1 MSAFKSLTSQDVI
14 ITPFVVNKSFS
25 FVGSASLNEDNV
37 FIERLLGKNITGSF
51 EITTEPTT
59 GTTAS
64 SGFTSSY
71 YQRDIYNSV
80 KQLYYSNELPNP
92 EGTYIVTDLN
102 GNIVE
107 DNTNT
112 NVHSRFDNY
121 LQTTLQSGSRHLFPT
136 ESNHKVA
143 VLSIPSQLYGDYI
156 NPSTFAL
163 DFRYL
168 PSASSV
174 NASLNY
180 SVWDKNSFNNKPLLN
195 GSGSIPITWN
205 INENELNW
213 FNSGALFVPVDE
225 YVEPYDIFIS
235 ASFAP
240 QISSYYVS
248 SSYLTSGY
256 VTQITASNVTLS
268 LAIDNGGGSYT
279 ILASGSASLQPTTP
293 TTINLSALELSYS
306 GSKLVLLPQFDAADP
321 SIATVIADV
330 SYIVLAN
337 QLGNVFLRDDGNG
350 NLYDTSFNNSYEGI
364 IVYSHGLVV
373 ITNQGLLN
381 FWPSTDDVNVSF
393 QSSRLIYETQYK
405 CTIRENEFNYS
416 LNPSIISS
424 SGTWTNPLNSS
435 CSLDLRGQVYDF
447 VTGSVFAPYVTTVGL
462 YNENQ
467 ELLAVAKLSQPLPTS
482 RTTDTSILI
491 NIDR

>member
-1 MSAFKSLTSQDVI
+1 MGAFKSLTSQDVI
-14 ITPFVVNKSFS
+14 VVPFVVNKSFS

-37 FIERLLGKNITGSF
+37 FIERLLGTNITGSF
-51 EITTEPTT
+51 EIATEPTT

-64 SGFTSSY
+64 NGYSSSY

-80 KQLYYSNELPNP
+80 KQLYYTNYISNPIS
-92 EGTYIVTDLN
+92 GSYIVTDLN

-107 DNTNT
+107 DNINT
-112 NVHSRFDNY
+112 NVYSRFDNY

-174 NASLNY
+174 DTSLNY
-180 SVWDKNSFNNKPLLN
+180 SVWDKNSFNNKPLLD

-213 FNSGALFVPVDE
+213 FNGGTLFVPIDE
-225 YVEPYDIFIS
+225 YVEPYDVFIS

-248 SSYLTSGY
+248 SSYVTSGY
-256 VTQITASNVTLS
+256 MTEITASNVTLS

-279 ILASGSASLQPTTP
+279 VITSGSVALNPTNP
-293 TTINLSALELSYS
+293 TSIYLEAIELAYS
-306 GSKLVLLPQFDAADP
+306 GSNLVLLPQFDAADP
-321 SIATVIADV
+321 STATVIADV
-330 SYIVLAN
+330 SYVVLAN

-350 NLYDTSFNNSYEGI
+350 NIYDTFNNAYEGI
-364 IVYSHGLVV
+364 IVYSHGMVV

-381 FWPSTDDVNVSF
+381 FWPETDDINVSF

-416 LNPSIISS
+416 QNPSLISGS
-424 SGTWTNPLNSS
+424 NITNPLLSS
-435 CSLDLRGQVYDF
+435 SSLNRSGQMYDF
-447 VTGSVFAPYVTTVGL
+447 VTGSSFAPYVTTVGL

>member
-37 FIERLLGKNITGSF
+37 FIERLIGKNITGSF

-64 SGFTSSY
+64 SGFSSSY
-71 YQRDIYNSV
+71 FQRDIYNSV

-107 DNTNT
+107 SNLTT

-121 LQTTLQSGSRHLFPT
+121 LQTTLQSGSRHQFPT
-136 ESNHKVA
+136 ASNAKVD

-156 NPSTFAL
+156 NPNTFTL
-163 DFRYL
+163 RFRYL
-168 PSASSV
+168 PSASAV
-174 NASLNY
+174 DATLNY
-180 SVWDKNSFNNKPLLN
+180 SVWDKDTFDNNPLLD

-205 INENELNW
+205 IINNDVDW
-213 FNSGALFVPVDE
+213 FNSGTLYIAPE
-225 YVEPYDIFIS
+225 AYTEPYDVFIS

-248 SSYLTSGY
+248 SSYVLSGY
-256 VTQITASNVTLS
+256 VTEVTASNVTLS

-279 ILASGSASLQPTTP
+279 IITSASVALNPTASTS
-293 TTINLSALELSYS
+293 IYLEAQELTYS
-306 GSKLVLLPQFDAADP
+306 GSNIVLVPQFSATDP
-321 SIATVIADV
+321 IDATVIADV
-330 SYIVLAN
+330 TYTVLAN
-337 QLGNVFLRDDGNG
+337 ELGFITLKDDGEG
-350 NLYDTSFNNSYEGI
+350 NLYDTFDNSFEGI
-364 IVYSHGLVV
+364 ISYPHGIAV
-373 ITNQGLLN
+373 ITNPSLTG
-381 FWPSTDDVNVSF
+381 FWPGTEDIDVSF
-393 QSSRLIYETQYK
+393 QSSRTIYETQYK

-416 LNPSIISS
+416 LNPSLISS
-424 SGTWTNPLNSS
+424 SGNFTNPLVST
-435 CSLDLRGQVYDF
+435 CSIDTRGQAYDF
-447 VTGSVFAPYVTTVGL
+447 VTGSSFAPYITTVGL
-462 YNENQ
+462 YNEAQ

-482 RTTDTSILI
+482 RTTDMSILI
-491 NIDR
+491 NLDR